1 MKYIAVIGVSLAV
14 SLFSLP
20 GFAGDVKEMYA
31 QHGFFEEKGKHLAT
45 NYGVQNCYPV
55 NSRFEVELD
64 KGAFSDKIVATS
76 VDTGQRIVIKNTEK
90 YTQIEID
97 ALMQR
102 MFSEKKKSVGQHSAA
117 VQNAIN
123 NCRIIKGMTKNEV
136 LIARGYPPAHAT
148 ASLDGDTWQYW
159 FRRLE
164 NGGVVFTNGVV
175 SDITGEIQR

>member
-1 MKYIAVIGVSLAV
+1 MKHIAVVGVTLAAL
-14 SLFSLP
+14 LFSMP
-20 GFAGDVKEMYA
+20 GFAGDAKEMYA
-31 QHGFFEEKGKHLAT
+31 QHGFWEEKGKHLAT

-55 NSRFEVELD
+55 NSRFNVEMD
-64 KGAFSDKIVATS
+64 KGVFSDRIIATS

-90 YTQIEID
+90 YTQIKID
-97 ALMQR
+97 ELMER
-102 MFSEKKKSVGQHSAA
+102 MFSEKKKAVGQHSAA

-136 LIARGYPPAHAT
+136 LLARGYPPAHAT
-148 ASLDGDTWQYW
+148 ASLEGDAWQYW

-164 NGGVVFTNGVV
+164 NGEVIFTNGVV